1 MKKLINIA
9 LFFMGCLCLTSCGE
23 DNTEIEA
30 HGLEVLATSR
40 TDFGPMG
47 GTNSIAVASQA
58 VKAYAKADWLSVST
72 SEKGILVTA
81 SENNALTSRH
91 STVVI
96 KSSELDSTIVSVS
109 QAGKVLKVSD
119 MPRRLNVENK
129 DTTLSYSVNA
139 NSPVQVTSDAT
150 WAKPT
155 CVNGKI
161 SVEVEKNESGH
172 LRSCYVKYSN
182 GLVEDSVG
190 IVQYN
195 LKENILGKYILQG
208 INAQGTAHETVTFN
222 CELVQSGSNYSLK
235 VNAYEGLTIPVTF
248 EPTYPYL
255 QINAGS
261 WVGEYYGS
269 HLALFMVDEDGY
281 LTHSNSYFLA
291 GLFDYSSKIK
301 EKDANLEGTGMEFVG
316 SAGYPYFIL
325 RSYMEKEYTSDY
337 DEGNVLI
344 LANVGLFRLSNQS
357 DHE

>member
-9 LFFMGCLCLTSCGE
+9 LFFMGCLFLTSCGE
-23 DNTEIEA
+23 DNTEVEV
-30 HGLEVLATSR
+30 HGLEVLTSQ
-40 TDFGPMG
+40 TNFSPMG
-47 GTNSIAVASQA
+47 GIDTIAVANQA
-58 VKAYAKADWLSVST
+58 VKAYAKAAWLSVST
-72 SEKGILVTA
+72 KGSEIYVTA

-91 STVVI
+91 SAVVI
-96 KSSELDSTIVSVS
+96 KSSELDSTIVTVS

-119 MPRRLNVENK
+119 MPRRLSVENG

-139 NSPVQVTSDAT
+139 NSPVQVSSDAT

-195 LKENILGKYILQG
+195 LEENILGKYILQG
-208 INAQGTAHETVTFN
+208 IDAQGADHETVTFN
-222 CELVQSGSNYSLK
+222 CELVKSGSEYTLK
-235 VNAYEGLTIPVTF
+235 INAYEGLTIPVTF

-281 LTHSNSYFLA
+281 LTHSNSYFLS
-291 GLFDYSSKIK
+291 GLFDYSSKLK
-301 EKDANLEGTGMEFVG
+301 EKSASLEGTGLEFVG
-316 SAGYPYFIL
+316 SAGYPYLIL

-337 DEGNVLI
+337 DEGNVLV
-344 LANVGLFRLSNQS
+344 LANVGLYRLSDQS
-357 DHE
+357 AHE